1 MNATELLVAAIV
13 LAFLATTSIF
23 VSQVPRL
30 AARRTNLRAR
40 LDHIMGPDER
50 ERARLLV
57 GSTAEERPATAPA
70 MLPDPVRRRF
80 LQKDQEFAHAGIA
93 LTATEYYLAQFGLVA
108 VGVSVAG
115 LLGGGIIA
123 LILTA
128 CATIALPNVWVRYLK
143 AQRLAQFTKQLEP
156 AMRTATNSLRAGQSL
171 EDAIHLI
178 AEKIPAPL
186 GTEFAKASREIVN
199 ANIPPLDAL
208 AHIQERTGSA
218 LFGWIV
224 DALRL
229 QKTIGGNLLVIFEN
243 VADTVRERVNLRDSV
258 KAKTAQGRTGGYVVA
273 VMPFAMT
280 GVVTMSDPTYMQPF
294 FSTLHGEILITL
306 LFLLIIAGVVIITRM
321 TDIRI
326 EKD

>member
-1 MNATELLVAAIV
+1 MSTPEILAIV
-13 LAFLATTSIF
+13 CAFAAALALFG
-23 VSQVPRL
+23 SQVPHIL
-30 AARRTNLRAR
+30 AKRTNLHSRMGT
-40 LDHIMGPDER
+40 IMAADDR

-57 GSTAEERPATAPA
+57 GGALVDRPIAAPA
-70 MLPDPVRRRF
+70 ALPGVLAKRF
-80 LQKDQEFAHAGIA
+80 LAKEQEFAHAGIS
-93 LTATEYYLAQFGLVA
+93 LTAREYYMAQLGLIA
-108 VGVSVAG
+108 AGIAAAG
-115 LLGGGIIA
+115 LLGGGVIA

-128 CATIALPNVWVRYLK
+128 AAAVALPNFWVRRLK
-143 AQRLAQFTKQLEP
+143 AQRLSQFTQQLEP

-186 GTEFAKASREIVN
+186 GTEFAKASREIAN

-208 AHIQERTGSA
+208 AHIQERTGSS
-218 LFGWIV
+218 LFGFVV

-229 QKTIGGNLLVIFEN
+229 QKTIGGNLVEIFGK
-243 VADTVRERVNLRDSV
+243 VAETVRERVNLRESV
-258 KAKTAQGRTGGYVVA
+258 QARTAQGRTGGYVVA

-280 GVVTMSDPTYMQPF
+280 GIVTISDPSYMQPF
-294 FSTLHGEILITL
+294 FSTLHGEILITA
-306 LFLLIIAGVVIITRM
+306 LFLLIMAGVVIINKM